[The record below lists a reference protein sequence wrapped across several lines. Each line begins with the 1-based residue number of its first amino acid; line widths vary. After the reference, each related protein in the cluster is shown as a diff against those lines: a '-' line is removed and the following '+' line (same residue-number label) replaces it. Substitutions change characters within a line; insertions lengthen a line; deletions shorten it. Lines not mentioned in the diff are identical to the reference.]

1 MYHCVLLELNPPQ
14 PATEIFIAGLAQ
26 IGFESF
32 EETDTGLRAYIR
44 SSEWDVN
51 AFNEMPYWS
60 IPDCVVSY
68 SVSEIEATNWN
79 AVWESEYQ
87 PIRLDNSCAVR
98 ANFHPVPDPP
108 VTFDLVIT
116 PKMSFGTGH
125 HETTWLMLQLVL
137 DSDLKGLSVLDMG
150 TGTGVLAI
158 LAAKKGAASVEAIDV
173 DPWSYEN
180 CSENVLQ
187 NGHPEIKVILGDA
200 DAINGT
206 YDVIIANINRNIL
219 LSDIPAYAQALNK
232 GGQLLLSG
240 FYMQD
245 RQDLIARA
253 ASFGI
258 KYKDEREK
266 ENWVALRL
274 EKE

>member
-1 MYHCVLLELNPPQ
+1 MYHCVQLELNPPQ
-14 PATEIFIAGLAQ
+14 PATEIFIAGLAE

-44 SSEWDVN
+44 SSEWDLS
-51 AFNEMPYWS
+51 AFKDMPYWS
-60 IPDCVVSY
+60 LVDCEISY
-68 SVSEIEATNWN
+68 SVTEIEATNWN
-79 AVWESEYQ
+79 AVWESSYQ
-87 PIRLDNSCAVR
+87 PIRLDDRCTVR
-98 ANFHPVPDPP
+98 ANFHPIPDPP

-125 HETTWLMLQLVL
+125 HETTWLMLQLIL
-137 DSDLKGLSVLDMG
+137 DLDLQGVSVLDMG

-158 LAAKKGAASVEAIDV
+158 LAAKKGANPVVAIDN

-180 CSENVLQ
+180 CSENVTQ

-200 DAINGT
+200 GVIEGT

-219 LSDIPAYAQALNK
+219 LSDIPMYAKALNK

-240 FYMQD
+240 FYVQD
-245 RQDLIARA
+245 RQDLIAMA
-253 ASFGI
+253 ESFGI
-258 KYKDEREK
+258 KYKGEREK